1 MKKVLSII
9 LLLALSLSV
18 CSCKD
23 NQTTD
28 QGGTQNGA
36 QVGGGVATDDG
47 KMIIT
52 ARIDEIYNAFLNV
65 TATDG
70 VVYRVNVGKA
80 TAYTRDGVGIVKEAL
95 EVGDK
100 IEITYNG
107 QVTRSVP
114 PQISALDINIVDRA
128 PTAAKQMK
136 SSGSTP
142 ELADNEFYMIADV
155 IECSERLYVTVTE
168 SEYAYGNYIIIVA
181 PETVIEYADGASA
194 AYTDISVGASLGI
207 VYSGQ
212 VMLSMPPQTVAH
224 KIVIFG

>member
-9 LLLALSLSV
+9 LLLALSLGV
-18 CSCKD
+18 CSCKN
-23 NQTTD
+23 NQVTD

-36 QVGGGVATDDG
+36 QGGGVATDDG

-52 ARIDEIYNAFLNV
+52 ARIDEIYNAYLNV

-70 VVYRVNVGKA
+70 VAYRVNLGKA
-80 TAYTRDGVGIVKEAL
+80 TAYTRDGVDIAKEAL
-95 EVGDK
+95 EVGDR

-107 QVTRSVP
+107 QVTRSLP
-114 PQISALDINIVDRA
+114 PQIAALDINIIERA

-136 SSGSTP
+136 SADISS
-142 ELADNEFYMIADV
+142 ELGDDEFYMIADV
-155 IECSERLYVTVTE
+155 IECDERLYVTVTE
-168 SEYAYGNYIIIVA
+168 SEYAYGSYVIIVA

-194 AYTDISVGASLGI
+194 AYADISVGASLYI